1 MSDHNVGTRRGIR
14 LRMTARDTQEE
25 HRASTQLEL
34 LFDLTFVVAVASV
47 TALLAHG
54 IAEGHVTSM
63 LSPFLQVFFAIW
75 WAWMNFTW
83 FASAYDTDDV
93 PYRLMTMLQMG
104 GVLLLAAGVPA
115 AVEGNYLAVTG
126 GYLLMRVGLVAQWL
140 RAAREHPESRATALR
155 YASGICVVQV
165 GWLLRLW
172 VTDQGLVPPGWQ
184 VPLFVALVA
193 CELTVPVW
201 AERPGRTAW
210 HAEHIAE
217 RYGLFTIIVLGEGVL
232 AASTGVRAALVSRG
246 VSGSLVVIAVSGLVL
261 IFALWWLYFLEP
273 TGDALALHRDRSY
286 LWGYA
291 HYGIFAA
298 LAALGAGLEVAVEQ
312 TGHHLTAPA
321 TVVCY
326 AVAVPVAVYLVLYWG
341 VHAPIIDRSRVRPIL
356 LLGAAA
362 VVLVLPLAAGA
373 VGAAPVVA
381 GISAVCALVVAI
393 TVAAPR
399 EQSRDEHHAAPRDQ
413 PRDQP
418 RT

>member
-1 MSDHNVGTRRGIR
+1 MSNQNDGGRRGLR
-14 LRMTARDTQEE
+14 VRMTARDTQEE

-34 LFDLTFVVAVASV
+34 FFDLTFVVAVASV
-47 TALLAHG
+47 TAQLAHG
-54 IAEGHVTSM
+54 LAEGHATSI
-63 LSPFLQVFFAIW
+63 LTPYLQVFFAIW

-115 AVEGNYLAVTG
+115 ALSGDLRAATF
-126 GYLLMRVGLVAQWL
+126 GYLVMRIGLVAQWL
-140 RAAREHPESRATALR
+140 RAAREHPESRATAQR
-155 YASGICVVQV
+155 YAVGISVVQV

-172 VTDQGLVPPGWQ
+172 AADQGLLPAGWL

-210 HAEHIAE
+210 HADHIAE

-232 AASTGVRAALVSRG
+232 AASTGVQAALGSRG
-246 VSGSLVVIAVSGLVL
+246 VSGALVVIAVAGLVL

-273 TGDALALHRDRSY
+273 SGDALAHHRDLSY

-312 TGHHLTAPA
+312 TGHHLTIPA
-321 TVVCY
+321 TAVGY
-326 AVAVPVAVYLVLYWG
+326 AVAVPVAVYLVLYWA
-341 VHAPIIDRSRVRPIL
+341 VHAPIVELPRVRPVLI
-356 LLGAAA
+356 LGAAA
-362 VVLVLPLAAGA
+362 VVLVLPLAGETLGA
-373 VGAAPVVA
+373 TPVVA
-381 GISAVCALVVAI
+381 GIAVVSALVVAV
-393 TVAAPR
+393 TVVAPR
-399 EQSRDEHHAAPRDQ
+399 EATTTASPGTASPGG
-413 PRDQP
+413 
-418 RT
+418 